1 VNILTW
7 LGLLSPEVERG
18 GEQMEGGQP
27 KPQRRNGP
35 YRAGSGA
42 RLDEA
47 ALEQWIQEAVARSRG
62 TMPLTLVAAD
72 EPTAAR
78 IRSGLK
84 ALTGEMRK
92 QARVLDVV
100 VDTRYCSA

>member
-1 VNILTW
+1 MKGELQKP
-7 LGLLSPEVERG
+7 LRRG
-18 GEQMEGGQP
+18 
-27 KPQRRNGP
+27 GP

-42 RLDEA
+42 RMDEA
-47 ALEQWIQEAVARSRG
+47 ALEQWIHEAVARSRG

-72 EPTAAR
+72 EPTATR

-100 VDTRYCSA
+100 VDTRYCSG